1 MSVAWFCG
9 KGNLGEE
16 YEEEAG
22 LLLSRVLMEEGAEDI
37 QNQTLRSDGIARG
50 TCWAPT
56 PACPPEPGSHLRW

>member
-1 MSVAWFCG
+1 MSVAGFCG
-9 KGNLGEE
+9 KGNLEGE

-37 QNQTLRSDGIARG
+37 QSQILRSDGITRG

-56 PACPPEPGSHLRW
+56 AAGPPEPGSHLRW